1 MINKAFKEYMEE
13 INNPEKN
20 YKKILS
26 KEKGVVN
33 MKMNTKKL
41 VNIAA
46 IFIAIVIVGVA
57 STQIYAKI
65 QWDIQFKEYQRR
77 PVGEAKGTLEV
88 AKDLGYAVAVDMD
101 YITQDG
107 ISAKVESILLT
118 DDCFNADI
126 KFKFDEG
133 KEVNSETFVYSYAV
147 YDENNQIYQIFGRMH
162 LGGKTQK
169 YDKLTPFT
177 YKELGVKYDKQDIYS
192 AQLADSGGVGS
203 VEANEA
209 EKTITTQLTL
219 RARDSFPRSKK
230 LYIRVFD
237 LGYMM
242 LDSETRTAEDFQV
255 SEAEWIFEIEVPDK
269 FYERETLEL
278 KPEHEI
284 PGIEFSKIT
293 ITEAGLVL
301 NFQSEAYLD
310 LIAKGKDMKGNEFS
324 EATKTMLNITDAE
337 GKVYQDIGGGTTKDN
352 GYKMTIDAGKNDL
365 AKRLYINFKVDGKQY
380 TEELVEKQRE
390 EKGW

>member
-88 AKDLGYAVAVDMD
+88 AKDLGYAEAVDMD

-147 YDENNQIYQIFGRMH
+147 YDENNEIYQIFGRMH
-162 LGGKTQK
+162 IGSDKAQK
-169 YDKLTPFT
+169 YDQLTPFI
-177 YKELGVKYDKQDIYS
+177 YKELGVKYNKHDIYTV
-192 AQLADSGGVGS
+192 QLADSGGIGS
-203 VEANEA
+203 IEANEA
-209 EKTITTQLTL
+209 EKTITTEITL

-237 LGYMM
+237 LGYTMF
-242 LDSETRTAEDFQV
+242 DSETRTAEDFQV

-380 TEELVEKQRE
+380 TEELVEK
-390 EKGW
+390 

>member
-88 AKDLGYAVAVDMD
+88 AKDLGYAEAVDMD

-126 KFKFDEG
+126 KFKFDED

-169 YDKLTPFT
+169 YDQLTPFI
-177 YKELGVKYDKQDIYS
+177 YKELGVKYNKHDIY
-192 AQLADSGGVGS
+192 AVQLADSGGIGS
-203 VEANEA
+203 IEANEA
-209 EKTITTQLTL
+209 EKTITTEITL

-237 LGYMM
+237 LGYTMF
-242 LDSETRTAEDFQV
+242 DSETRTAEDFQV

-324 EATKTMLNITDAE
+324 EAAKTMLNITNAE

-380 TEELVEKQRE
+380 TEELVK
-390 EKGW
+390 K